1 MNKTTWIFKNKFKT
15 ETRRNILIN
24 RFCELF
30 NEHEEGLPI
39 CRTDSFVEKEF
50 EFLSEQEIKD
60 LVEEVEEYY
69 RKPLQVVR

>member
-1 MNKTTWIFKNKFKT
+1 MSNPVWIFKKKSHT

-30 NEHEEGLPI
+30 NEHEEGLSI
-39 CRTDSFVEKEF
+39 CRTDSCVKKEF
-50 EFLSEQEIKD
+50 QFLSEQEITD

>member
-1 MNKTTWIFKNKFKT
+1 MSNPVWIFKKKSHT

-39 CRTDSFVEKEF
+39 CRTDSCVEKEF
-50 EFLSEQEIKD
+50 QFLSEQEITD

-69 RKPLQVVR
+69 RKPLQIVK